1 MVRAR
6 ATRLSTPRLPDLGRV
21 VNSLILAQ
29 VDARL
34 YHISAGYKLASQ
46 LSGKL

>member
-1 MVRAR
+1 MGYATVHGQFAR
-6 ATRLSTPRLPDLGRV
+6 LARR
-21 VNSLILAQ
+21 VNSLIWAQ